1 MSCLLWGPRHRSAPT
16 GRCQGGPKVTSCRR
30 SPHHLSAVRRIR
42 RSVRIE
48 QRRPG
53 SAHAECVG
61 FPTPPLAYGSSRSG
75 NAPGGRVPTLH
86 TAIRVHWVMAVHPRR
101 RSARLSLAD
110 SSVAVRRHPCSG
122 GSLQRPGDQ
131 EPGGLLRLPVHGLH
145 APIERSNDP
154 TVVTPFSIGGRNYP
168 ANIAMELFA
177 TDLNTNPNE
186 TFGPFV
192 VTTDAEGRFCQRV
205 NQARPTHWKID
216 LVEPPPGETDSKVI
230 TVELPEAV
238 VPTLPTLPSPPRR
251 RRQQR
256 PRRARPQRQRPRRRP
271 RRHRCRRRHRRQSWS
286 DHDRIDD
293 DDHLDDSSAYDHND
307 GTDDDPARSAHD
319 RGDNDVP
326 GQATTTAATGQT
338 TTTLAG
344 QTTTTAATTTVAGQ
358 TTTTA
363 AGATTSAPEQDL
375 GFEIEP
381 VPVPPEGILPATGAT
396 GTSELTAI
404 ALGAGRGRRG
414 HILLHRS
421 EAQSGVTWSRSGLCR
436 AAPASADRE

>member
-1 MSCLLWGPRHRSAPT
+1 M
-16 GRCQGGPKVTSCRR
+16 
-30 SPHHLSAVRRIR
+30 
-42 RSVRIE
+42 
-48 QRRPG
+48 
-53 SAHAECVG
+53 
-61 FPTPPLAYGSSRSG
+61 G
-75 NAPGGRVPTLH
+75 NGQS
-86 TAIRVHWVMAVHPRR
+86 HPRR

-110 SSVAVRRHPCSG
+110 GSVAVRRHP
-122 GSLQRPGDQ
+122 D
-131 EPGGLLRLPVHGLH
+131 RLAVPASAQGIRSRGVFFVYQSTDCTL
-145 APIERSNDP
+145 PIERLTDP

-168 ANIAMELFA
+168 ANINMELFA

-238 VPTLPTLPSPPRR
+238 VPTLPTLPSTTTTATTTTTPGQTTTTTASTTTTSTSLPTTTSTTVPGQTTTVSTTTTTSTTLPPTTTTMAPTTTLPG
-251 RRQQR
+251 Q
-256 PRRARPQRQRPRRRP
+256 PTTAATTT
-271 RRHRCRRRHRRQSWS
+271 
-286 DHDRIDD
+286 
-293 DDHLDDSSAYDHND
+293 L
-307 GTDDDPARSAHD
+307 
-319 RGDNDVP
+319 P
-326 GQATTTAATGQT
+326 GQATTTTATGQT

-344 QTTTTAATTTVAGQ
+344 QTTTTATTTVAGQ

-363 AGATTSAPEQDL
+363 AGTTTSVPEQDL

-404 ALGAGRGRRG
+404 ALGVAHGRRG
-414 HILLHRS
+414 RVLLRRS
-421 EAQSGVTWSRSGLCR
+421 EAETGRRKVGRCTL
-436 AAPASADRE
+436 ATPASANVRAPTLENCDCKAPSAEL